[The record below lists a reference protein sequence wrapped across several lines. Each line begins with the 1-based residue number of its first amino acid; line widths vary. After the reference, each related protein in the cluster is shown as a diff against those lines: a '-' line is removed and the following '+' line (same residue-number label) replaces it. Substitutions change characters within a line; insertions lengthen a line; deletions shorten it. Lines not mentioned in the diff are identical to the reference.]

1 MAIWQMLTGKLMTPR
16 VVHSLPGRLRVH
28 IPALTHLP
36 EDMKPL
42 AEKFQKIVEVSSTID
57 KASLNLKS
65 GNILICY
72 CHKKVKEDE
81 VVGFLS
87 RTLQLFLDNKD
98 KFTGQVRDLDK
109 VVTKLC
115 SYLKTSITPNLY
127 FPEEVPEDV
136 WS

>member
-1 MAIWQMLTGKLMTPR
+1 MAIWQMLTGKLMKPR

-42 AEKFQKIVEVSSTID
+42 AGKFQKIVEVSSTID
-57 KASLNLKS
+57 KASLNLRS

-72 CHKKVKEDE
+72 CQKRAKEDE
-81 VVGFLS
+81 VIGFLN
-87 RTLQLFLDNKD
+87 RMLQLLLDNKD
-98 KFTGQVRDLDK
+98 KFSGQVRDLDV
-109 VVTKLC
+109 VVTNLC
-115 SYLKTSITPNLY
+115 SYLKNSITPNLY
-127 FPEEVPEDV
+127 FPKKVPEDV